1 MDIGPEVQMKTE
13 IKGLIKKK
21 GLESEVQ
28 RSIGLAMTMM
38 NDE

>member
-21 GLESEVQ
+21 RLES
-28 RSIGLAMTMM
+28 RSPAIDGDDADD
-38 NDE
+38 DE